1 VVGLALVVVGV
12 VVAVVVGVVVV
23 ADDEFEEA
31 ELGAAD
37 VVGVET
43 ELVGVVLVV
52 AEEWAVVS
60 EATRMPRPTARATAA
75 MQTAP
80 VVRRTRAIARSRARA
95 AG

>member
-1 VVGLALVVVGV
+1 MVGLALVVVGV
-12 VVAVVVGVVVV
+12 VVGEVVGVVAV
-23 ADDEFEEA
+23 ADDEFEEE
-31 ELGAAD
+31 ELGVAD

-43 ELVGVVLVV
+43 ELVGLVLVV

-60 EATRMPRPTARATAA
+60 EATRIPRPTARATAA

-80 VVRRTRAIARSRARA
+80 VVRRTLAIARSRARA

>member
-1 VVGLALVVVGV
+1 LVVVGV

-23 ADDEFEEA
+23 ADDEFEVE
-31 ELGAAD
+31 EEFGAAD

-43 ELVGVVLVV
+43 EWVGLVLVV
-52 AEEWAVVS
+52 DEEWAVVS
-60 EATRMPRPTARATAA
+60 EATRIPRPTARATAA

-80 VVRRTRAIARSRARA
+80 VVRRTLAMARSRARA

>member
-1 VVGLALVVVGV
+1 MVVVGV

-23 ADDEFEEA
+23 ADDEFEVE
-31 ELGAAD
+31 EEFGAAD

-43 ELVGVVLVV
+43 ELVGLVLVV
-52 AEEWAVVS
+52 DEEWAVVS
-60 EATRMPRPTARATAA
+60 EATRIPRPTARATAA

-80 VVRRTRAIARSRARA
+80 VVRRTLAMARSRARA